1 MAIPLLGVSGNIS
14 GIDGFCYYVTKQE
27 FLEIPMTNTRPG
39 YILKASCKD
48 TTGIVAAVTGFLA
61 RREAL
66 ILELTHFVD
75 EAADKSF
82 IRVEFEDDAAS
93 EADLEAMTEGYGE
106 AVARYYGMD
115 FAFYPSARKMRT
127 LVAVSRQSHCS
138 NALLHR
144 WHDGHLPIEITGIV
158 SNHDD
163 QRALAEWY
171 GLPYHYM
178 PIEAG
183 NKESQETRL
192 LELFDETGSE
202 LLVLARYM
210 QILSE
215 TACEKLAGRAIN
227 IHHSFLPGFKGAR
240 PYHQA
245 FNRGVKLIGAT
256 AHYVTNNL
264 DEGPI
269 IEQDVVRVNHSKKPQ
284 ELEQMGQDVESTV
297 LNRAVRWHA
306 QHRVFDNGNRT
317 IVLLH

>member
-1 MAIPLLGVSGNIS
+1 MLYHARMNR
-14 GIDGFCYYVTKQE
+14 
-27 FLEIPMTNTRPG
+27 NG

-61 RREAL
+61 AREAL

-82 IRVEFEDDAAS
+82 IRVEFEDDA
-93 EADLEAMTEGYGE
+93 EGEEELGALSVAFRE
-106 AVARYYGMD
+106 TVARRFGMD
-115 FAFYPSARKMRT
+115 FEFHPSARRMRT
-127 LVAVSRQSHCS
+127 MIAVSRQGHCI

-144 WHDGHLPIEITGIV
+144 WRDGHLPIDITGVV
-158 SNHDD
+158 SNHEDH
-163 QRALAEWY
+163 RALTEWY
-171 GLPYHYM
+171 ELPFHHL
-178 PIEAG
+178 PIEDGRRDA
-183 NKESQETRL
+183 QEERL
-192 LELFDETGSE
+192 LGLFEETASE

-210 QILSE
+210 QILSPG
-215 TACEKLAGRAIN
+215 ACARLAGRAIN

-240 PYHQA
+240 PYQQA
-245 FNRGVKLIGAT
+245 FDRGVKLIGAT
-256 AHYVTNNL
+256 AHYVTTNL

-269 IEQDVVRVNHSKKPQ
+269 IEQDVVRVNHSKKPA

-306 QHRVFDNGNRT
+306 QHRVFEAGNRT